1 MKTEQHLE
9 GAFGKAAPLHY
20 DWQTEHRVVGARE
33 RDLVR
38 RAFEPLGKR
47 LLDLGCAEGATLY
60 HLGEPE
66 GATGVDIFED
76 KLAFARERLPRCKF
90 VCASGYE
97 LPFESGAFDHVIVRD
112 VIHHMDEPDRAVD
125 EIERIL
131 APGGRVDVL
140 EPCGRNP
147 LILIHALA
155 NKAERGELRSTP
167 SYLSGLL
174 GRRLERVEV
183 ERFQAL
189 PIHRIVYHPQMGSP
203 DLGERPGVERL
214 VDGLEGLSAL
224 LLPRALWAYIHVRAY
239 KRS

>member
-9 GAFGKAAPLHY
+9 GAFGKRAPVHY
-20 DWQTEHRVVGARE
+20 DWQTEHPVVGARE
-33 RDLVR
+33 RDLCR
-38 RAFEPLGKR
+38 RAFEPLGQR
-47 LLDLGCAEGATLY
+47 LLDLGCAEGATLH
-60 HLGEPE
+60 HLGEPA

-76 KLAFARERLPRCKF
+76 KLVFARQRLPKCKF

-97 LPFESGAFDHVIVRD
+97 LPFEDATFDHVIVRD
-112 VIHHMDEPDRAVD
+112 VIHHMDEPHRAVD
-125 EIERIL
+125 EMARVL

-147 LILIHALA
+147 LIFLHALT

-167 SYLSGLL
+167 RYLSDLVA
-174 GRRLERVEV
+174 RRFSDVVV

-189 PIHRIVYHPQMGSP
+189 PLHRIVYHPSMGSP
-203 DLGERPGVERL
+203 ALGARPGVERI

-224 LLPRALWAYIHVRAY
+224 LLPRALWAYIHVRAT
-239 KRS
+239 KR